1 MDKGTKF
8 HIRAGYFYVV
18 NMAVLLITA
27 LMIYRLFN
35 GWGVFHYMTILSIT
49 ICNGNDNFKY
59 YLIWFKKPISKW
71 KYLHFTFM
79 YWSVIGLYAAFA
91 AEVLTRIPDTPFFG
105 MVGVATFGIMLSGG
119 VFFGINKK
127 KWIKTFEVVKNK

>member
-1 MDKGTKF
+1 
-8 HIRAGYFYVV
+8 
-18 NMAVLLITA
+18 
-27 LMIYRLFN
+27 
-35 GWGVFHYMTILSIT
+35 
-49 ICNGNDNFKY
+49 
-59 YLIWFKKPISKW
+59 
-71 KYLHFTFM
+71 M

-127 KWIKTFEVVKNK
+127 KWIKTFEVVKINS